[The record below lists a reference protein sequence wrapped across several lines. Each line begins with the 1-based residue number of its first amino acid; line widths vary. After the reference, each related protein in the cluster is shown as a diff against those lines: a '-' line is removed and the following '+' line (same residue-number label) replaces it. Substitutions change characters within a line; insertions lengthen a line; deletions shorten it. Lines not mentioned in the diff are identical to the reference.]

1 MKPTRAPQTPDS
13 ASGFTLIE
21 VLVALAIVAIS
32 LVAGLQATTALTNN
46 ALRQSD
52 VLLAHLCA
60 ENELIKVR
68 LLQQLPGIGDNTALC
83 EQAGRGL
90 QVTLS
95 VRPTP
100 NPRFRR
106 VDAQI
111 NDGNTPVL
119 RLSTVVTND

>member
-1 MKPTRAPQTPDS
+1 MKPARLRPTPTS
-13 ASGFTLIE
+13 EWGFTLIE

-60 ENELIKVR
+60 ENELIKLR
-68 LLQQLPGIGDNTALC
+68 LLQQMPGVGDNTSRC

-100 NPRFRR
+100 NPKFRR
-106 VDAQI
+106 VDALI
-111 NDGNTPVL
+111 NDGNAPVL
-119 RLSTVVTND
+119 RLSAVVTHD

>member
-1 MKPTRAPQTPDS
+1 MRPAVHS
-13 ASGFTLIE
+13 VSGFTLIE
-21 VLVALAIVAIS
+21 VLVALGIVAIA

-46 ALRQSD
+46 AMRQSD

-68 LLQQLPGIGDNTALC
+68 LSRQMPSIGDSTVAC
-83 EQAGRGL
+83 EQAGRNL

-100 NPRFRR
+100 NPQFRR
-106 VDAQI
+106 VDARVS
-111 NDGNTPVL
+111 DGSTPVL
-119 RLSTVVTND
+119 QLSTVVTQY